1 MLCKEM
7 ENVPFALP
15 VCMIENP
22 HLCVKTSEV
31 DRQRFD
37 VNPDPD
43 PTFFSYLGPDPDASV
58 HNTTAARHFLRIF
71 KLF

>member
-15 VCMIENP
+15 ECMIENP
-22 HLCVKTSEV
+22 HLSEV

-43 PTFFSYLGPDPDASV
+43 PTVFSYLGPDPDLSV